1 ARELVAPPPALA
13 AVGVLEADER
23 DAPVPAVQE
32 RLRVQ
37 EAFVAEVEGRDCPIR
52 ASLQGFVEQDAGE
65 LLVLVELPDHPS
77 IAAAE
82 RRFTGRAVTGSL
94 DLDREYARAGRDRR
108 PFRTGRRFGRGSRRA
123 VEQPE

>member
-1 ARELVAPPPALA
+1 MASGELGLPAADRVVADGHDEVAVEGFEPCGPGGFARDEEGREARELVAPPPALA
-13 AVGVLEADER
+13 AVGVLETDER

-65 LLVLVELPDHPS
+65 LLVLVE
-77 IAAAE
+77 
-82 RRFTGRAVTGSL
+82 
-94 DLDREYARAGRDRR
+94 
-108 PFRTGRRFGRGSRRA
+108 
-123 VEQPE
+123 